1 MATCLDGAAS
11 YMEKQVQ
18 AVQTKKA
25 IVVALFFTY
34 CVYTVSLVGKHVL
47 KHVASHHIAKAEAD
61 KTSQADKESHEKYLT
76 W

>member
-1 MATCLDGAAS
+1 MATCLDEAAS
-11 YMEKQVQ
+11 YMEKKVQ

-47 KHVASHHIAKAEAD
+47 KH
-61 KTSQADKESHEKYLT
+61 LL
-76 W
+76 